1 MSGLEGSSRQTELR
15 TSHNGCFMLT
25 VAGVTLSHPWFQD
38 QGARWLKLVGGSV
51 MVGLCMLRLLEQ
63 EWFRSG

>member
-1 MSGLEGSSRQTELR
+1 
-15 TSHNGCFMLT
+15 MLT